1 MQEMQVPSLGWE
13 ELLEN
18 EIATHTVF
26 LSGEFHGPSIRVGYN
41 PWDLNNWMTKTFT
54 FHLNAS
60 LIHMGL

>member
-1 MQEMQVPSLGWE
+1 MAQIVKNLPAVQEMQVPSLGWE

-41 PWDLNNWMTKTFT
+41 PWDLND
-54 FHLNAS
+54 
-60 LIHMGL
+60 